1 MRMETPDGNVVENP
15 SVDAMAEAVRSLAG
29 TGAATLVGNDDPQ
42 SYMRATGGPREFALE
57 YRDELTQRRFV
68 SGAGQDEDTAIRVM
82 KSYLQGK
89 TDYKHLTPW
98 REITV
103 EPGKVSE
110 WSDPMP
116 DQVNRGGCISVLAIV
131 ALLGAAAWC
140 AVSVA

>member
-1 MRMETPDGNVVENP
+1 MRMETPDGSALQNP
-15 SVDAMAEAVRSLAG
+15 GVDDMADALRRLAGAGAVR
-29 TGAATLVGNDDPQ
+29 LVGSDDPQ
-42 SYMRATGGPREFALE
+42 SYMRATGGPSEFTLE

-68 SGAGQDEDTAIRVM
+68 SGAGLDEDTAITLM

-89 TDYKHLTPW
+89 TDFKRTVPW

-103 EPGKVSE
+103 EPGQVSE

-131 ALLGAAAWC
+131 AVLGAAAWHV
-140 AVSVA
+140 VSA